1 MNMYHVLVLVYVSYV
16 SVILT
21 LPFPFAI
28 QRADRSQTSDILR
41 DEQS

>member
-1 MNMYHVLVLVYVSYV
+1 MYDVLVLVYVSYV

-28 QRADRSQTSDILR
+28 QRADQSQTSDILR